1 MSWVVAY
8 EIIACRNIWVCIL
21 QSHGIRFMI
30 IWSRCN
36 SMKRSSHCTD
46 IQTSVHI
53 LCFYRHPLH
62 QPLLFGSLL
71 FFLPYI
77 LFFNLFRHS
86 EFSSFQLSM
95 GNLFTN
101 NPWFFII
108 FLCRA
113 FTSVIIFQPCLV
125 LSFWF
130 FSPISLFF
138 ASSSWFFLCIIIFFY
153 VVLTLHTL
161 ATLILSFCFSFL
173 LFLPSSLFIMG
184 S

>member
-62 QPLLFGSLL
+62 QPLLFGSLW
-71 FFLPYI
+71 FFLPCN
-77 LFFNLFRHS
+77 LFFNLFCHS
-86 EFSSFQLSM
+86 EFSPFQLSI
-95 GNLFTN
+95 GNLFTS
-101 NPWFFII
+101 NPF
-108 FLCRA
+108 
-113 FTSVIIFQPCLV
+113 LV
-125 LSFWF
+125 LPHFFVPCIYLCNYFSTLPSFVILILL
-130 FSPISLFF
+130 SYLSLF
-138 ASSSWFFLCIIIFFY
+138 LR
-153 VVLTLHTL
+153 VLHD
-161 ATLILSFCFSFL
+161 SFRVLLFSFM
-173 LFLPSSLFIMG
+173 LF
-184 S
+184 